1 MFDLKVKE
9 VDNLKIKTQTSRR
22 VIGLAPNQPN
32 YRILILEDRWE
43 NSLLLHKLLQS
54 VGFEV
59 KSAENGRDGIA
70 LWKSWQPHLILMDL
84 EMPIING
91 IEATKYI
98 RANSKDRETIIIAL
112 TASAFAQ
119 NRVNSLASGCHDF
132 ISKPFKEDVLFQKIA
147 QYLEVIYLYEDSSP
161 LTSITP
167 PENLHFKLDNLK
179 SEITQ
184 MPKSW
189 VEKITYFAAAADA
202 EKILLLL
209 QEIPD
214 RSRFLAEAIAN
225 LVDNFYFDKIIN
237 LTQH

>member
-1 MFDLKVKE
+1 
-9 VDNLKIKTQTSRR
+9 
-22 VIGLAPNQPN
+22 
-32 YRILILEDRWE
+32 
-43 NSLLLHKLLQS
+43 LHKLLQS